1 MKIQT
6 IELYQLD
13 LPFAGGVYHLSG
25 GREYRIFDA
34 SLFVLLQMMARMAG
48 VKARHLGQPISRP
61 TPAACR
67 LALPKSHQR
76 FLAVTPG
83 TLIV

>member
-13 LPFAGGVYHLSG
+13 LPFAGEFIICQAGVNIAVLTP
-25 GREYRIFDA
+25 A
-34 SLFVLLQMMARMAG
+34 SFVLLQMMARMAG

-61 TPAACR
+61 RPRRAGWHCR
-67 LALPKSHQR
+67 NRTSAYWP
-76 FLAVTPG
+76 
-83 TLIV
+83 